1 MLKSENHLLFSW
13 HELARKK
20 CYKFLKRERRGEST
34 WGRAWLQQ
42 MVWDWR
48 GQSKRMQGCHC
59 ERKRKRKRKRS
70 YKKRELVW
78 FVGSVV
84 CKKDSHSLGNI
95 LSFAKWIGHR
105 ERERERERDSW
116 VSLSYAP
123 CRVWQFTTTGHVAP
137 VMGWPNP
144 MKVLPT
150 AHYCLTLLLYCYYN
164 FLLATTRAF
173 ASAAK
178 IYIYF
183 NIRISFLFYFHIQF
197 SKHST
202 SNYLFYIIFY

>member
-1 MLKSENHLLFSW
+1 MLKSEDHLLFSW

-20 CYKFLKRERRGEST
+20 MLQISEERKKKST

-95 LSFAKWIGHR
+95 LSFAKWIGQR
-105 ERERERERDSW
+105 ERERKRLLSFFL
-116 VSLSYAP
+116 VCTMQSLAI
-123 CRVWQFTTTGHVAP
+123 
-137 VMGWPNP
+137 
-144 MKVLPT
+144 
-150 AHYCLTLLLYCYYN
+150 HYNRTRGTCYG
-164 FLLATTRAF
+164 LAQP
-173 ASAAK
+173 
-178 IYIYF
+178 Y
-183 NIRISFLFYFHIQF
+183 
-197 SKHST
+197 
-202 SNYLFYIIFY
+202 